1 MAARKREPIR
11 ERELTGLK
19 YLDRI
24 SSLLERLRPV
34 GCERD
39 RAGNRKLFFDQY
51 CSLILLYLFNPVVTS
66 TRALVQASELKKV
79 QRKLG
84 CARASLGSLSEAA
97 SVFDP
102 QLLREIVG
110 ELIDRAPVQA
120 ESDPRLRDFAHTL
133 TAVDGSLLKTL
144 PQITQA
150 CFATREDKGWKLH
163 THFEILKGVPVKMTV
178 TDATGKGDAAETN
191 VLRREL
197 EPDRCYIKD
206 RGYEDFSLFNDIVAA
221 RSSYVCRI
229 QNNHHFV
236 ADEVRELSDEA
247 RAAGVIEDSVGRLG
261 SPKSKRIE
269 HPDHRV
275 RRVVV
280 KVKVHPK
287 RGGRKRTAATKD
299 IVLATNLLD
308 VPAEVISLIY
318 RCRWMIE
325 LFFRFLK
332 HVLGCRHLLSQH
344 PNGIEIQSY
353 CAIIACLLI
362 SLTTGKK
369 PTLRTYE
376 MLCYYFMGLAD
387 EDELLAHLNRL
398 PPHENKCN

>member
-1 MAARKREPIR
+1 MAARGREPIR

-19 YLDRI
+19 YLNRI

-39 RAGNRKLFFDQY
+39 KAGNRTLFFDQY
-51 CSLILLYLFNPVVTS
+51 CALILLYLFNPVVSS
-66 TRALVQASELKKV
+66 TRALVQASSLKKV

-84 CARASLGSLSEAA
+84 CARVSLGSLSEAA
-97 SVFDP
+97 TVFDP
-102 QLLREIVG
+102 ELLRKIVG
-110 ELIDRAPVQA
+110 ELIDRAPHEA
-120 ESDPRLRDFAHTL
+120 GIDPRLKDFTQTL
-133 TAVDGSLLKTL
+133 TAVDGTLLKTL

-150 CFATREDKGWKLH
+150 CFATRKDKGWKLH
-163 THFEILKGVPVKMTV
+163 THFEILKGVPVKMAV
-178 TDATGKGDAAETN
+178 TNATGKGSAAETN

-197 EPDRCYIKD
+197 EADRCYVTD
-206 RGYEDFSLFNDIVAA
+206 RGYEDFSLFNSIVAA
-221 RSSYVCRI
+221 GSSYVCRI
-229 QNNHHFV
+229 QNSRHFE
-236 ADEVRELSDEA
+236 ADELRELSEDA
-247 RAAGVIEDSVGRLG
+247 RAAGVLEDAVGRLG

-269 HPDHRV
+269 HPDHCV
-275 RRVVV
+275 RRIVV
-280 KVKVHPK
+280 KVEVHPK

-299 IVLATNLLD
+299 LVLVTNLLD
-308 VPAEVISLIY
+308 VPAEVIALIY
-318 RCRWMIE
+318 RCRWLIE

-344 PNGIEIQSY
+344 PRGIEIQSY

-387 EDELLAHLNRL
+387 EAELLAHLNRL
-398 PPHENKCN
+398 PPHDTICS

>member
-1 MAARKREPIR
+1 MAAKKRKPIG

-19 YLDRI
+19 YLARI
-24 SSLLERLRPV
+24 SPLLERLRPV
-34 GCERD
+34 GCARD
-39 RAGNRKLFFDQY
+39 QAGNRELFFDQY
-51 CSLILLYLFNPVVTS
+51 CGLILLYMFNPIVSSLRSLQQV
-66 TRALVQASELKKV
+66 SELKKV

-84 CARASLGSLSEAA
+84 CSRASLGSLSEAA
-97 SVFDP
+97 RVFDP
-102 QLLREIVG
+102 ELLREIAG
-110 ELIDRAPVQA
+110 ELLERAPLRA
-120 ESDPRLRDFAHTL
+120 ENDPRLKDLAHTL

-150 CFATREDKGWKLH
+150 CFDKRKDTGWKLH

-178 TDATGKGDAAETN
+178 TNATGKGKASETN

-229 QNNHHFV
+229 RNDHHFA

-247 RAAGVIEDSVGRLG
+247 REAGVLEDSVGRLG
-261 SPKSKRIE
+261 SPKSRRIE
-269 HPDHRV
+269 HPKHPV

-280 KVKVHPK
+280 KVPVHPK
-287 RGGRKRTAATKD
+287 RSGRKRTAATND

-308 VPAEVISLIY
+308 VPAEIIALLY

-362 SLTTGKK
+362 SLTTGRK

-387 EDELLAHLNRL
+387 EDEMLAHLNRL
-398 PPHENKCN
+398 PPHEKNPD

>member
-1 MAARKREPIR
+1 MAAEGREPIR

-51 CSLILLYLFNPVVTS
+51 CSLILLYLFNPIVTS

-84 CARASLGSLSEAA
+84 CQRASLGSLSEAA

-102 QLLREIVG
+102 ELLREIVG

-120 ESDPRLRDFAHTL
+120 QSDPRLRDFAQTL

-150 CFATREDKGWKLH
+150 CFATREDQGWKLH

-178 TDATGKGDAAETN
+178 TDATGKGPANEKN
-191 VLRREL
+191 VLRRQL

-206 RGYEDFSLFNDIVAA
+206 RGYEDFSLFNNIVAA

-229 QNNHHFV
+229 RNDHHFT
-236 ADEVRELSDEA
+236 AEDVRELSADA
-247 RAAGVIEDSVGRLG
+247 RDAGVVEDSVGRLG

-275 RRVVV
+275 RRIVV
-280 KVKVHPK
+280 KFTPHPK

-308 VPAEVISLIY
+308 VPAEVIALIY

-376 MLCYYFMGLAD
+376 MLCYYFLGLAD

-398 PPHENKCN
+398 PPHENTGH

>member
-1 MAARKREPIR
+1 MAAKGREPIQ
-11 ERELTGLK
+11 ERELVGLK
-19 YLDRI
+19 YLSRI

-39 RAGNRKLFFDQY
+39 KAGNRTLFFDQY
-51 CSLILLYLFNPVVTS
+51 CSLILLYLFNPVVSS
-66 TRALVQASELKKV
+66 TRALVQASTLKKV

-84 CARASLGSLSEAA
+84 CSRASLGSLSEAA

-102 QLLREIVG
+102 ELLREIVG
-110 ELIDRAPVQA
+110 ELIERAPLQA
-120 ESDPRLRDFAHTL
+120 EHDPRLKDFAHTL

-150 CFATREDKGWKLH
+150 CFATRKDKGWKLH
-163 THFEILKGVPVKMTV
+163 THFEILKGVPVKMAV
-178 TDATGKGDAAETN
+178 TNATGKGDAAETK
-191 VLRREL
+191 VLRRQL
-197 EPDRCYIKD
+197 EADRCYVTD
-206 RGYEDFSLFNDIVAA
+206 RGYEDFSLFNNIVAA

-229 QNNHHFV
+229 RNDHHFA
-236 ADEVRELSDEA
+236 ADEVCELSEEA
-247 RAAGVIEDSVGRLG
+247 MAAGVIEDSVGRLG

-275 RRVVV
+275 RRIVV
-280 KVKVHPK
+280 KVEVHPK

-299 IVLATNLLD
+299 LVLATNLLG
-308 VPAEVISLIY
+308 VPAEVIALIY

-387 EDELLAHLNRL
+387 EAELLAHLNRL
-398 PPHENKCN
+398 PPHAKPSN

>member
-1 MAARKREPIR
+1 MAAKGREPIQ
-11 ERELTGLK
+11 ERELVGLK
-19 YLDRI
+19 YLSRI

-39 RAGNRKLFFDQY
+39 KAGNRTLFFDQY
-51 CSLILLYLFNPVVTS
+51 CSLILLYLFNPVVSS
-66 TRALVQASELKKV
+66 TRALVQASTLKKV

-84 CARASLGSLSEAA
+84 CSRASLGSLSEAA

-102 QLLREIVG
+102 ELLREIVG
-110 ELIDRAPVQA
+110 ELIERAPLQA
-120 ESDPRLRDFAHTL
+120 EHDPRLKDFAHTL

-150 CFATREDKGWKLH
+150 CFATRKDKGWKLH
-163 THFEILKGVPVKMTV
+163 THFEILKGVPVKMAV
-178 TDATGKGDAAETN
+178 TNATGKGDAAETK
-191 VLRREL
+191 VLRRQL
-197 EPDRCYIKD
+197 EADRCYVTD
-206 RGYEDFSLFNDIVAA
+206 RGYEDFSLFNNIVAA

-229 QNNHHFV
+229 RNDHHFA
-236 ADEVRELSDEA
+236 ADELCELSEEA
-247 RAAGVIEDSVGRLG
+247 MAAGVIEDSVGRLG

-275 RRVVV
+275 RRIVV
-280 KVKVHPK
+280 KVEVHPK

-299 IVLATNLLD
+299 LVLATNLLG
-308 VPAEVISLIY
+308 VPAEVIALIY

-387 EDELLAHLNRL
+387 EAELLAHLNRL
-398 PPHENKCN
+398 PPHAKPSN

>member
-1 MAARKREPIR
+1 MAAKRREPIR

-19 YLDRI
+19 YLGRI

-39 RAGNRKLFFDQY
+39 KAGNRTLFFDQY
-51 CSLILLYLFNPVVTS
+51 CSLILLYLFNPIVSS
-66 TRALVQASELKKV
+66 TRALVQASTLKKV

-84 CARASLGSLSEAA
+84 CSRASLGSLSEAA

-102 QLLREIVG
+102 ELLREIVG
-110 ELIDRAPVQA
+110 ELIDRAPLQA
-120 ESDPRLRDFAHTL
+120 ERDPRLKDFAHTL

-150 CFATREDKGWKLH
+150 CFATRNDKGWKLH
-163 THFEILKGVPVKMTV
+163 THFEILKGVPVKMAV
-178 TDATGKGDAAETN
+178 TDATGKGPANEKQ
-191 VLRREL
+191 VLRRQL
-197 EPDRCYIKD
+197 EADRCYVTD
-206 RGYEDFSLFNDIVAA
+206 RGYEDFSLFNNIVAA
-221 RSSYVCRI
+221 GSSYVCRI
-229 QNNHHFV
+229 RNDHHFA
-236 ADEVRELSDEA
+236 ADEVRELSEDA
-247 RAAGVIEDSVGRLG
+247 RAAGVLEDAVGRLG

-275 RRVVV
+275 RRIVV
-280 KVKVHPK
+280 KVEVHPK

-299 IVLATNLLD
+299 LVLATNLLD
-308 VPAEVISLIY
+308 VPAEVIALIY

-387 EDELLAHLNRL
+387 EAELLAHLNRL
-398 PPHENKCN
+398 PPHEKICK

>member
-1 MAARKREPIR
+1 MLIVKDNHLEF
-11 ERELTGLK
+11 
-19 YLDRI
+19 
-24 SSLLERLRPV
+24 LERQV
-34 GCERD
+34 
-39 RAGNRKLFFDQY
+39 
-51 CSLILLYLFNPVVTS
+51 
-66 TRALVQASELKKV
+66 RALATR
-79 QRKLG
+79 RKDL
-84 CARASLGSLSEAA
+84 
-97 SVFDP
+97 
-102 QLLREIVG
+102 
-110 ELIDRAPVQA
+110 
-120 ESDPRLRDFAHTL
+120 AHTL

-150 CFATREDKGWKLH
+150 CFDKRKDTGWKLH

-178 TDATGKGDAAETN
+178 TDATGKGKSAETN

-206 RGYEDFSLFNDIVAA
+206 RGYEDFSLFNDIVDA

-229 QNNHHFV
+229 RNDHHFA

-247 RAAGVIEDSVGRLG
+247 REAGVVEDSVGRLG

-269 HPDHRV
+269 HPKHPV

-280 KVKVHPK
+280 KVQVHPK
-287 RGGRKRTAATKD
+287 RSGRKRIAATND

-308 VPAEVISLIY
+308 VPAEIIALLY

-362 SLTTGKK
+362 SLTTGRK

-398 PPHENKCN
+398 PPHEKKPA

>member
-1 MAARKREPIR
+1 MAAKVREPIQ

-19 YLDRI
+19 YLNRI
-24 SSLLERLRPV
+24 SPLLQRLRPV
-34 GCERD
+34 GCARD
-39 RAGNRKLFFDQY
+39 KAGNRELFFDQY
-51 CSLILLYLFNPVVTS
+51 CGLILLYMFNPIVGSLRGIQQV
-66 TRALVQASELKKV
+66 SELKKV
-79 QRKLG
+79 QRKLA
-84 CARASLGSLSEAA
+84 CSRASLGSLSEAGH
-97 SVFDP
+97 VFDP
-102 QLLREIVG
+102 ELLREIVG
-110 ELIDRAPVQA
+110 ELIDRAPLSA
-120 ESDPRLRDFAHTL
+120 ERDPRLKDFAHTL

-150 CFATREDKGWKLH
+150 CFATRKDKGWKLH
-163 THFEILKGVPVKMTV
+163 THFEILKGVPVKMAV
-178 TDATGKGDAAETN
+178 TDATGKGPANEKN
-191 VLRREL
+191 VLRRQL

-206 RGYEDFSLFNDIVAA
+206 RGYEDFSLFNNIVAA

-229 QNNHHFV
+229 RGDHYFA
-236 ADEVRELSDEA
+236 ADEVRELSEEA
-247 RAAGVIEDSVGRLG
+247 SAAGVTADAVGRLG

-275 RRVVV
+275 RRIVV

-287 RGGRKRTAATKD
+287 RGGHKHSAATND

-308 VPAEVISLIY
+308 VPAEVIALIY

-362 SLTTGKK
+362 SLTTGKQ

-387 EDELLAHLNRL
+387 EDELRAHLNRL
-398 PPHENKCN
+398 PPHKKQSD